1 MAKRNNGMGTLRK
14 RKDGRWEGRFNAGVD
29 ENGKKQVKY
38 ILAKTKTECNEK
50 LEKAIKEYEEAQ
62 LILNRCAFLNNANPT
77 LEEWYE
83 IWMESFCKASVKE
96 YTANGYKQYFNAKII
111 PKIGNINIKNLTT
124 VVCQQFLMDLYQNG
138 RIRNTKSKGNGLSVK
153 TVKDIKIALQTCLQK
168 AVDEELIPTN
178 PCKKV
183 QLPKDEP
190 KEMQTLKANELAA
203 FLQETKDS
211 GCYEFYLLEITT
223 GLRLGEILALTWD
236 DLDMKNKTIS
246 VNKQVQR
253 IKSELKATTPKT
265 AASIRKISICDE
277 CLNQLIILRSRQRLN
292 TKLIFPSPITNGYR
306 DPSSITRKLHRMQKR
321 AGVPQIRF
329 HDLRHPYVKHT
340 TKIFSLRLMDFQAQ
354 AYPDARRKTRGACQ
368 LLRVGQSRSPVR
380 PLCNRKRFSCLPPQS
395 KMSWILYAISMRL
408 SGYTS
413 TRSISSS
420 ASSVVSV
427 SASKIAL
434 DASLRLSCRAC
445 SSCFFFAC
453 ANTAA

>member
-1 MAKRNNGMGTLRK
+1 MARRNNGEGSISK
-14 RKDGRWEGRFNAGVD
+14 RKDGRWEGRYYTGEVN
-29 ENGKKQVKY
+29 NGKRVRKNV
-38 ILAKTKTECNEK
+38 LAKTKTECKEKLDKAIAENEK
-50 LEKAIKEYEEAQ
+50 QQQIM
-62 LILNRCAFLNNANPT
+62 NRCNFLTNPEPT
-77 LEEWYE
+77 LEEWSKV
-83 IWMESFCKASVKE
+83 WFESFCIASMKE
-96 YTANGYKQYFNAKII
+96 YTLNSYKGYFKNYILPNL
-111 PKIGNINIKNLTT
+111 GGMRIKDIST
-124 VVCQQFLMDLYQNG
+124 VTCQQFLMRMFTSG
-138 RIRNTKSKGNGLSVK
+138 RKRNVEKKGKGLAAK

-168 AVDEELIPTN
+168 AVDEEIIPNN

-329 HDLRHPYVKHT
+329 HDLRHSFATLSLEQGMDIKTISHMLGHT
-340 TKIFSLRLMDFQAQ
+340 DAGFTMNTYMHVTDSMQQTVANAMGNLVAEKENEKRIKIIQ
-354 AYPDARRKTRGACQ
+354 
-368 LLRVGQSRSPVR
+368 
-380 PLCNRKRFSCLPPQS
+380 
-395 KMSWILYAISMRL
+395 
-408 SGYTS
+408 YT
-413 TRSISSS
+413 
-420 ASSVVSV
+420 A
-427 SASKIAL
+427 
-434 DASLRLSCRAC
+434 
-445 SSCFFFAC
+445 
-453 ANTAA
+453 

>member
-1 MAKRNNGMGTLRK
+1 MARRNNGEGSITK
-14 RKDGRWEGRFNAGVD
+14 RKDGRWEGRYYTGEVN
-29 ENGKKQVKY
+29 NGKRVRKNV
-38 ILAKTKTECNEK
+38 LAKTKAECKEKLDKAIAENEK
-50 LEKAIKEYEEAQ
+50 QQQIM
-62 LILNRCAFLNNANPT
+62 NRCNFLTNPEPT
-77 LEEWYE
+77 LEEWSKV
-83 IWMESFCKASVKE
+83 WFESFCIASMKE
-96 YTANGYKQYFNAKII
+96 YTLNSYKGYFKNYILPNLGGMKIKDI
-111 PKIGNINIKNLTT
+111 ST
-124 VVCQQFLMDLYQNG
+124 VTCQQFLMKMFTSG
-138 RIRNTKSKGNGLSVK
+138 RKRNVEKKGKGLAAK

-168 AVDEELIPTN
+168 AVDEEIIPNN

-211 GCYEFYLLEITT
+211 SCYEFYLLEITT

-329 HDLRHPYVKHT
+329 HDLRHSFATLSLEQGMDIKTISHMLGHT
-340 TKIFSLRLMDFQAQ
+340 
-354 AYPDARRKTRGACQ
+354 DAGFTMNTYMH
-368 LLRVGQSRSPVR
+368 VTD
-380 PLCNRKRFSCLPPQS
+380 
-395 KMSWILYAISMRL
+395 SMQQ
-408 SGYTS
+408 T
-413 TRSISSS
+413 
-420 ASSVVSV
+420 V
-427 SASKIAL
+427 
-434 DASLRLSCRAC
+434 
-445 SSCFFFAC
+445 
-453 ANTAA
+453 ANAMGNLITEKETEQRNNIIKFTA

>member
-1 MAKRNNGMGTLRK
+1 MARRNNGEGSITK
-14 RKDGRWEGRFNAGVD
+14 RKAGRWEGRYYTGEVN
-29 ENGKKQVKY
+29 NGKRVRKNV
-38 ILAKTKTECNEK
+38 LAKTKAECKEKLDKAIAENEK
-50 LEKAIKEYEEAQ
+50 QQQIM
-62 LILNRCAFLNNANPT
+62 NRCNFLTNPEPT
-77 LEEWYE
+77 LEEWSKV
-83 IWMESFCKASVKE
+83 WFESFCIASMKE
-96 YTANGYKQYFNAKII
+96 YTLNSYKGYFKNYILPNLGGMKIKDI
-111 PKIGNINIKNLTT
+111 ST
-124 VVCQQFLMDLYQNG
+124 VTCQQFLMKMFTSG
-138 RIRNTKSKGNGLSVK
+138 RKRNVEKKGKGLAAK

-168 AVDEELIPTN
+168 AVDEEIIPNN

-211 GCYEFYLLEITT
+211 SCYEFYLLEITT

-329 HDLRHPYVKHT
+329 HDLRHSFATLSLEQGMDIKTISHMLGHT
-340 TKIFSLRLMDFQAQ
+340 
-354 AYPDARRKTRGACQ
+354 DAGFTMNTYMH
-368 LLRVGQSRSPVR
+368 VTD
-380 PLCNRKRFSCLPPQS
+380 
-395 KMSWILYAISMRL
+395 SMQQ
-408 SGYTS
+408 T
-413 TRSISSS
+413 
-420 ASSVVSV
+420 V
-427 SASKIAL
+427 
-434 DASLRLSCRAC
+434 
-445 SSCFFFAC
+445 
-453 ANTAA
+453 ANAMGNLITEKEIEQRNNIIKFTA

>member
-1 MAKRNNGMGTLRK
+1 M
-14 RKDGRWEGRFNAGVD
+14 
-29 ENGKKQVKY
+29 
-38 ILAKTKTECNEK
+38 
-50 LEKAIKEYEEAQ
+50 
-62 LILNRCAFLNNANPT
+62 
-77 LEEWYE
+77 
-83 IWMESFCKASVKE
+83 
-96 YTANGYKQYFNAKII
+96 
-111 PKIGNINIKNLTT
+111 
-124 VVCQQFLMDLYQNG
+124 
-138 RIRNTKSKGNGLSVK
+138 
-153 TVKDIKIALQTCLQK
+153 QK

-329 HDLRHPYVKHT
+329 HDLRHSFATLSLEQGMDIKTISHMLGHT
-340 TKIFSLRLMDFQAQ
+340 
-354 AYPDARRKTRGACQ
+354 
-368 LLRVGQSRSPVR
+368 
-380 PLCNRKRFSCLPPQS
+380 
-395 KMSWILYAISMRL
+395 
-408 SGYTS
+408 
-413 TRSISSS
+413 
-420 ASSVVSV
+420 
-427 SASKIAL
+427 
-434 DASLRLSCRAC
+434 DAS
-445 SSCFFFAC
+445 FTMNTYMHVTDTMQQTV
-453 ANTAA
+453 ANAMGNLVAEKENEKRIKIIQYTA